1 MSQWK
6 SKWVDWYMAGWMG
19 LWMHEYMGGL
29 LGESMD
35 ERWMKVGWVYD
46 A

>member
-1 MSQWK
+1 
-6 SKWVDWYMAGWMG
+6 MAGWMG

-46 A
+46 AQMDGLGGCMSV